1 MLDIYGEVWY
11 NNHSLKMKGVLIM
24 KVADLIEK
32 LRIYPIGAKVSIE
45 EGKLRVKTVEPNG
58 GGVYLVSLEDT
69 VSKKSSLSKEEK
81 AAVLDAVNLLH
92 NTCECTKCSECVLLN
107 GAGNCILRVVLPYA
121 WDLKKVEQNCKGE

>member
-1 MLDIYGEVWY
+1 MLDRCCVVCY
-11 NNHSLKMKGVLIM
+11 NNHSLKMKGVLEM
-24 KVADLIEK
+24 KVVDLIEK

-45 EGKLRVKTVEPNG
+45 EDKLRVETGVPN

-92 NTCECTKCSECVLLN
+92 NTCDGTKCSECVLLN
-107 GAGNCILRVVLPYA
+107 GAGDCILRVVLPYA
-121 WDLKKVEQNCKGE
+121 WDLKRVERNCKEV